1 MGHPVRLGAF
11 YLQDQIG
18 QGGMGAVWRGVH
30 LQRGQPVAVKVLS
43 LERAREPR
51 SLATFRREVRA
62 VAQLNH
68 EAIVSVLDHGIITPA
83 AAYEARGKL
92 VAGSP
97 FLVMEL
103 AEATLASAY
112 PTVSWES
119 THSVLVRLLEA
130 LAHAHAR
137 GIVHRDLKPANVLW
151 VRRAPNYPPDLK
163 LSDFGLA
170 HVVTQDDAGGRTH
183 AAGTPAYMA
192 PEQFRG
198 AVRDFGPWTDLY
210 ALGCLAYQ
218 LVSGRRPFDART
230 EAELAQAHLHS
241 APLPLATRFA
251 VPVGLEEWVRRLL
264 AKNPMARYR
273 CAADAL
279 FALGTLTANATVELG
294 PDSSERMVPASAPPS
309 GLAELGAT
317 MTMTVAGSASSYP
330 SEPSSEA
337 SNEGT
342 VSERP
347 ALDSA
352 QRELVRH
359 ARLEPPPMATTG
371 PSLPTVIT
379 DIVPFDAEDGEWE
392 HSEAPPT
399 PEHWTTTQEPLP
411 VTLLGAGLGLF
422 GVREVPLVGR
432 QHARDQMW
440 EALRHVRREGRPRA
454 VVLEGPSGFGKTRLA
469 TWLCERAHE
478 VGSGEVLRAKHEPDH
493 EAGEALS
500 RLAEQRLNTRGLDRK
515 LALARIRR
523 LLLAQGVDD
532 EREWE
537 GLCALAT
544 PVTSADEADAL
555 RVVQPSARF
564 ALLMR
569 LLQRATV
576 ERPVVVLFDDVQ
588 WDALTL
594 YFVEYVLDYAPATLP
609 VLFVLTVQEEAIAER
624 PAERVLLESLE
635 TRPDVDVIRI
645 GPLDASDHHTLVAN
659 LLRFESDLAAN
670 IARRTAGN
678 PLFATQLIGDWVQ
691 RGVLELS
698 KRGFVL
704 REGAAADLPDDLFTV
719 WSQRVERAVEGVE
732 DGRVALELAAT
743 FGRVVP
749 VDEWRSAC
757 LVLRL
762 AVPKEFLTDML
773 RAQLMEVE
781 DPLDVGMT
789 KVCFVHGML
798 REALERSARE
808 RDLRRHLHG
817 AVADVLR
824 PKLTDGETEVAE
836 RLALHL
842 RAANRLREAVVP
854 LRMAADV
861 RRRRGEIDRALQL
874 LDAHSST
881 LMDIE
886 AEAEHVEWVEN
897 LLMRTELAWKQGAL
911 TRASRL
917 ADEGLELATRAQH
930 AMQQAQARYL
940 RGYLDVQLGKLDAAE
955 PLLFQAAQTLD
966 LLGRRVESA
975 RAMRG
980 LGFSAISRGQHELA
994 FGAYLTALETCRAY
1008 DDLHGAAA
1016 SLAGMGFS
1024 DPHGVRG
1031 GEGHLEEALALFER
1045 VGDLF
1050 GVTSTL
1056 NNLADLHRRQR
1067 RDQEAET
1074 LYRRALT
1081 ISQSIGAAHLEATIV
1096 AGLALMLVRG
1106 GRHDEAL
1113 RELEVAWRMADVL
1126 GQVGPLAALHALSL
1140 PCAVVAKDRAAWTE
1154 HEARLSAR
1162 VNDEAVLEAEVIE
1175 AVEQAGDLCAQA
1187 GDLAR
1192 ARRAWT
1198 LAARLFANAGL
1209 GERAA
1214 GLRAKATD

>member
-62 VAQLNH
+62 VARLNH
-68 EAIVSVLDHGIITPA
+68 DAIVSVLDHGVITPA
-83 AAYEARGKL
+83 AAYEARGRL

-103 AEATLASAY
+103 AEGTLASAY
-112 PTVSWES
+112 PAVTWDA
-119 THSVLVRLLEA
+119 TYAVLARLLTA

-163 LSDFGLA
+163 LTDFGLA
-170 HVVTQDDAGGRTH
+170 HVITQDDAGGRTR

-198 AVRDFGPWTDLY
+198 AMRDFGPWTDLY

-218 LVSGRRPFDART
+218 LAAGRRPFDART
-230 EAELAQAHLHS
+230 EAEHAQAHLHS
-241 APLPLATRFA
+241 IPLPLVPRFL
-251 VPVGLEEWVRRLL
+251 VPDGYEDWVRRLL

-279 FALGTLTANATVELG
+279 YALDKLVAGL
-294 PDSSERMVPASAPPS
+294 PASDLPPRPS
-309 GLAELGAT
+309 DEPGPSPWETGEVVAT
-317 MTMTVAGSASSYP
+317 QTMTVMGEAESKPSAP
-330 SEPSSEA
+330 IEIT
-337 SNEGT
+337 NDGT

-347 ALDSA
+347 PRVPHPDS
-352 QRELVRH
+352 QRVSLSTQVQEVSNTS
-359 ARLEPPPMATTG
+359 AR
-371 PSLPTVIT
+371 SQPTVIT
-379 DIVPFDAEDGEWE
+379 DIIPFEPDESLWE
-392 HSEAPPT
+392 PSEAPPT
-399 PEHWTTTQEPLP
+399 PERWMTAQEPLP
-411 VTLLGAGLGLF
+411 DTLLGAGLGLF

-432 QHARDQMW
+432 QVARDQMW
-440 EALRHVRREGRPRA
+440 DALRRVRHEGRPH
-454 VVLEGPSGFGKTRLA
+454 VLVLEGPSGFGKTRLA
-469 TWLCERAHE
+469 TWVCERAHE
-478 VGSGEVLRAKHEPDH
+478 VGSAEVLRAKHEPDS
-493 EAGEALS
+493 EAGDALL

-515 LALARIRR
+515 MTLARVRR
-523 LLLAQGVDD
+523 LLRAEGVDD

-537 GLCALAT
+537 GLAALAT
-544 PVTSADEADAL
+544 PASSADETDAV

-564 ALLMR
+564 ALLSR
-569 LLQRATV
+569 LLQRASA
-576 ERPVVVLFDDVQ
+576 ERPLIVAFDDVQ

-594 YFVEYVLDYAPATLP
+594 YFVEYVLDYAPTPLP
-609 VLFVLTVQEEAIAER
+609 LLFVLTVQEEAIAER
-624 PAERVLLESLE
+624 PAERAQLELMEARS
-635 TRPDVDVIRI
+635 DVTVIRV
-645 GPLDASDHHTLVAN
+645 GPLDPPEHLTLVAS
-659 LLRFESDLAAN
+659 LLRFESELAAS

-698 KRGFVL
+698 KRGFAL
-704 REGAAADLPDDLFTV
+704 REGASADLPDDLFSV
-719 WSQRVERAVEGVE
+719 WTQRVARAVEGIE

-762 AVPKEFLTDML
+762 AVPKDFLSEML
-773 RAQLMEVE
+773 RAQLMELE
-781 DPLDVGMT
+781 DPLDHTMS

-808 RDLRRHLHG
+808 RDVRPHLHG

-824 PKLTDGETEVAE
+824 PKLTDGEVDVAE
-836 RLALHL
+836 RLAMHL
-842 RAANRLREAVVP
+842 RAANRLREAVAP
-854 LRMAADV
+854 LRIAADV
-861 RRRRGEIDRALQL
+861 RRKRGEIERSLQL
-874 LDAHSST
+874 LDLHSRT
-881 LMDIE
+881 LIDIE
-886 AEAEHVEWVEN
+886 ADPQHVEWVDN
-897 LLMRTELAWKQGAL
+897 LLMRTEAAWKQGAL

-917 ADEGLELATRAQH
+917 ADEALDLAVLANQPFQLAH
-930 AMQQAQARYL
+930 ARYL
-940 RGYLDVQLGKLDAAE
+940 RGYLDVHLGKLDAAE
-955 PLLFQAAQTLD
+955 PLLFESAQDFD

-980 LGFSAISRGQHELA
+980 LGFSATLRGDHPLA

-1008 DDLHGAAA
+1008 DDMHGAAA
-1016 SLAGMGFS
+1016 SLAGLGFS
-1024 DPHGVRG
+1024 SPHDPTASA
-1031 GEGHLEEALALFER
+1031 GHLEEALALFER

-1050 GVTSTL
+1050 GVASTL
-1056 NNLADLHRRQR
+1056 NNLADLHRRAGHLA
-1067 RDQEAET
+1067 EAEAH
-1074 LYRRALT
+1074 YRRALG
-1081 ISQSIGAAHLEATIV
+1081 ISQSQGAAQLEATIV
-1096 AGLALMLVRG
+1096 GGLCLVLIREA
-1106 GRHDEAL
+1106 RYDEAL

-1126 GQVGPLAALHALSL
+1126 GQVGALAALHALSL
-1140 PCAVVAKDRAAWTE
+1140 PCAVVAKDRASWAE
-1154 HEARLSAR
+1154 HEGRLSAR
-1162 VNDEAVLEAEVIE
+1162 VNDEAVLDRAVIE
-1175 AVEQAGDLCAQA
+1175 AVELAGDLSQQAGDLE
-1187 GDLAR
+1187 R

-1209 GERAA
+1209 RDKA
-1214 GLRAKATD
+1214 GALRAKATD